1 LWLFGTSISG
11 PLIGITSSMNIAMF
25 IARGSH
31 GRGQRLGRGAR
42 EQPFGY
48 ARRAADLNRHL
59 ARLG

>member
-31 GRGQRLGRGAR
+31 GRGQRLVGAPGSSHSDMPV
-42 EQPFGY
+42 E
-48 ARRAADLNRHL
+48 LL
-59 ARLG
+59 I